1 MKCLLLLANYNTWVN
16 TQIFKLCGQLSD
28 SDYRLDRGV
37 FFGSIHHTLNHLL
50 LVDMLWL
57 ARLKREPIEHIHS
70 LDQVLY
76 DDFETLTRVRQ
87 QYDQKLID
95 YVESLKD
102 DDLETSVPYTRMTG
116 QQGQGEIQQTL
127 LTLFNH
133 QTHHRGQIHA
143 MLTQSGI
150 DRHDMPGI
158 DIVDYLASVPS

>member
-16 TQIFKLCGQLSD
+16 THIFSLCSQLSE

-57 ARLKREPIEHIHS
+57 GRLKRETIEHIHS

-76 DDFETLTRVRQ
+76 EDFDTLAGVRQ

-95 YVESLKD
+95 YVESLND

-116 QQGQGEIQQTL
+116 QQGEAEIQQTL

-133 QTHHRGQIHA
+133 QTHHRGQVHA

-150 DRHDMPGI
+150 DRHDMPDI